1 MEDWIIGLIF
11 RSNQKNMKLIKL
23 TNLNDGIPI
32 YVNIDQIGYIYQ
44 VPAKMNYGREEEPA
58 YTKVSVTTHNN
69 GGLKVAE
76 DIEQILRMINYKS
89 KVGSLK

>member
-1 MEDWIIGLIF
+1 
-11 RSNQKNMKLIKL
+11 MKLIKL
-23 TNLNDGIPI
+23 TNLSDGKPI

-58 YTKVSVTTHNN
+58 HTKVSVTTHNN